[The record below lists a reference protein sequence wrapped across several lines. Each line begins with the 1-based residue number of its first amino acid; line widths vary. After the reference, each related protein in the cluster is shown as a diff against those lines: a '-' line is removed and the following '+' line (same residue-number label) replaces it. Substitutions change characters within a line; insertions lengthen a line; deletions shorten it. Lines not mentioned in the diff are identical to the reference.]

1 MLNYSRS
8 SPMESVDLS
17 TAKHQVPKELL
28 EPFTYVTGLKGKGVR
43 TILLEA
49 FNLWLNIP
57 ITQLQEISKLVSI
70 LHNASLMIDD
80 IEDSSQLRRGVPV
93 THMVYGIPTTLNTAN
108 YMYFVAM
115 EMGRQIGGEGAI
127 NIILE
132 EIMNL
137 HRGQGWDIYWRDN
150 NICPTEDQYK
160 QMVLDKTGGLF
171 RLGLRLLQLFSE
183 VKKDFIP
190 LVNSLGLYYQIRDDY
205 INLHSVN
212 YAQNKSFAE
221 DLTEGKYSFPIIHGI
236 NNRKD
241 TQLLRILC
249 SFLHEDLC
257 HQIYSFLRSVQS
269 FILHL

>member
-1 MLNYSRS
+1 
-8 SPMESVDLS
+8 
-17 TAKHQVPKELL
+17 
-28 EPFTYVTGLKGKGVR
+28 
-43 TILLEA
+43 
-49 FNLWLNIP
+49 
-57 ITQLQEISKLVSI
+57 
-70 LHNASLMIDD
+70 MIDD